1 MLTFLIGKRQKA
13 IAWFLFVL
21 FYTHTVG
28 AVYASQ
34 RTYYAPVLVY
44 TGYNNATS
52 NSNKNLMNA
61 LPPITIKRIDKK
73 GAKLNKPVIDHNLL
87 AKLNGNYSSFAGAL
101 LKKPFDTKSPV
112 KTNIGGPGQPEMST
126 FKSVGADNMV
136 NLFSGDFSYNIP
148 LLDVDGYP
156 INIFYNA
163 EPTMDQEASW
173 VGLGWNINP
182 GTINRNM
189 RGLPDDFNGDDKVT
203 KEQSMKP
210 DITVGVN
217 AGVAVEVVGYP
228 VTSSIGFSTGVFHNS
243 KRGIGLELG
252 LTGEFKAN
260 LNLSGKAGDDL
271 TSKDTTAVVSLGAS
285 AGLNV
290 NSQTG
295 LTPSVSFQSS
305 ILSKDRSAK
314 LGLSTS
320 IDFNSRTG
328 LGDLRLSGE
337 LSNYKAGTK
346 RNYQTQADLWSSNIS
361 FARTTYTPS
370 IRMPVTNFNASLAL
384 KMGYEL
390 YGGTLTGSISGY
402 YTQNSITGKFR
413 TQPKDAYGYMYA
425 EKAHDNKNGL
435 MDFNRLNDGSY
446 TYKTPVIAIPVYTYD
461 VFSISGEGT
470 GGSFRGYRGN
480 MGYVRDNYTRTNS
493 GKVNVGID
501 LGTTETVKVG
511 ATIGGVYSATIVG
524 GWETENALKQTA
536 AFRASEGLEQRGFY
550 FKNPG
555 EKAIIDEEYYNNLGG
570 DKIMRPTMGTS
581 RHISTAINLPTATLQ
596 SQYQLFNSK
605 REQDGTRDIDFTK
618 SYRKQRDKRSQV
630 ISYLTAE
637 EADKVGLDRNIYSY
651 TENMFKPGI
660 CPKEMDGTYRTPI
673 TRYAINSTASQV
685 TFPCNNDY
693 SLIDYRKK
701 HHISE
706 ITVQEGSKRY
716 IYGLPVYQLKQKEV
730 SFSVDAKAEVDAVKG
745 LVKYDAC
752 IDNTMANN
760 KGKDGHFQSETV
772 DPYAH
777 SFLLT
782 AILSPDYSDLSGDG
796 ITDDDLGTAIKF
808 NYSRVN
814 KKESIG
820 GNSWANMKWRLPV
833 EEGWANF
840 NRALVTD
847 NGDNKG
853 LYTYGEKELWYTHS
867 IESKNMVATFHISPR
882 KDGYGVKGENGGI
895 KDDGKGAGQKKLDR
909 INLYSKA
916 DFVKYGDKAKPI
928 KTVHFTYTYKLCKS
942 YAMFSGD
949 AAAGNG
955 KLTLESIYFTYNNN
969 AHQKNK
975 YRFKYAGEDD
985 NNAKYNSTENDR
997 WGNYK
1002 PHTQNAQS
1010 PVTISNEDQPYTN
1023 QNKAQSDVNA
1033 ATWSLNQVLLP
1044 SGAKIDITYEADDY
1058 AYVQNKRAAQMTKIL
1073 GFGPNQSLASLDQN
1087 HLYKVNFPTPWN
1099 FVNID
1104 YDYIFFDA
1112 PVAVNNKE
1120 DIRQLYLQ
1128 DLKQLLLKLWVKVPK
1143 DSYGEGYEPMFV
1155 YCNIE
1160 DYDRPLK
1167 ADGITRDNTKFYIKV
1182 SEAAHN
1188 NGSQIMETVNQFLR
1202 DQLSSKAFPGSDVG
1216 NKSGVSQLAKALY
1229 AMANNII
1236 SGTLGFENK
1245 ARFDGWCREIDP
1257 NRSAARLCAP
1267 NFKKIGGGHR
1277 VKRVEIT
1284 DNFKKMLGSN
1294 AEIASTYGQEYDYTT
1309 TEMVNN
1315 IPNQISSGVAS
1326 YEPGVGNEENPFRE
1340 ILQYSNKTPLGPT
1353 ANSNIELPIAEMF
1366 FPSPSVGYSRVTV
1379 KSIHNKSNKNIK
1391 SGVGMQE
1398 SQFFTTKDFP
1408 TVSEFTDFDDQSR
1421 LHYKPSP
1428 LNKIFNFSK
1437 KDYMSLTQGFRVV
1450 LNDMNGKAK
1459 MQASYAETDL
1469 KNPINKTTYF
1479 YRMNK
1484 IGENKYK
1491 LDNVVPVVDGPSG
1504 QINNKLMGKDIE
1516 VMNDF
1521 REHFTFT
1528 HSAQIPLNLDF
1539 FKIGVYP
1546 VLLPTVFR
1554 AVFRDESLF
1563 RSATTLKIVN
1573 EFGILDSVQ
1582 NIDKGS
1588 VVGTKN
1594 LVYDAE
1600 TGEVMVSRTSNE
1612 FNKPIYN
1619 FGYPAYWA
1627 NPGMGQAYKNIDGV
1641 YKNLLF
1647 RNGKIE
1653 GGLTETEIN
1662 TIFESGDEIYVMDN
1676 ATAGPKD
1683 NAGCI
1688 GLGTGDACVQLPKSN
1703 EYRIW
1708 AVDIT
1713 KDTRKTTKEFIFIE
1727 RDGTPYN
1734 AADAD
1739 IRIIRSGKR
1748 NMMDASVGS
1757 TTSMANPIVLKAD
1770 NITFDKIFI
1779 NDNTNIVNT
1788 GAIEFKEKWKT
1799 QDAFYT
1805 KTKLT
1810 TVTRLSPLR
1819 TLDANPV
1826 NNAEFVKNSRQ
1837 IVVFRQPKW
1846 WIPPVPVREWKDSY
1860 FQRYNTDNL
1869 FARQYKDPLPRSFP
1883 ILQVEYNAKG
1893 WLQYDLSA
1901 ITASKTIVS
1910 AKLSL
1915 YSHKQLNNDVF
1926 AGIHSFLDI
1935 NGSRIPTPIAP
1946 FIIKS
1951 GHFVIDP
1958 HYGNNQFIIKRV
1970 LSPWPGN
1977 NPGAWQN
1984 VFQNNFIG
1992 DVATQAL
1999 GQRTAS
2005 GFIPVS
2011 DRSLCSNCGNRNSDN
2026 RPDVTSMVRNMII
2039 DRDNPAKQYGTF
2051 MQFEM
2056 LPVNNLEKSV
2066 CFNSGLGFSN
2076 TSQNPYKPTLSVNY
2090 YDRSEAYGLPGNPP
2104 EPPSGQATIPY
2115 TTIEKVTTCHS
2126 IFGKDYMNPYVQG
2139 LLGNWRPLKSY
2150 VYNGARREY
2159 DPSTATNI
2167 SKDGIILGYETFWSL
2182 DAANKQITRTNAS
2195 STKWVYNSEITQYN
2209 RKGAELENVDP
2220 LGRYNTGIYGYNEA
2234 LPVAVVNNSRLR
2246 LSAFDGFEDYFF
2258 KDQSC
2263 DIFCQPNKRHFET
2276 KINPLS
2282 QLDATQAHSGKHSF
2296 KTATNSTS
2304 NIKIK
2309 ISADNIVNEPDIF
2322 IHSVKTQT
2330 NVPWVIPKGIGL
2342 KGTYYENFDWSA
2354 PEPFRTVREDKIIEV
2369 HCTTGKRKKSEKC
2382 EGVNNL
2388 PPGISRCGNIS
2399 AKWEG
2404 KIQVQESGLYEI
2416 ISSVSDDNVYIDID
2430 DVNIFNGSWNGQS
2443 SIKVPLVAGTLHKI
2457 FIRWR
2462 QGNGEGAIN
2471 LQWKTPCDSK
2481 FRQLPSINLYPLG
2494 KEDLA
2499 NGSIISPNTI
2509 CTKVDQIKAL
2519 SNFLIDEFNLIPNQ
2533 KMIASVWVKKGITDC
2548 RCPAY
2553 TGFGIKL
2560 KDASGN
2566 VIPDGDFAPKG
2577 NIIEGWQLFEATF
2590 NVPAGTEMSFFI
2602 DNANSSEPVFIDDL
2616 RFHPYNANMKSFV
2629 YNPYNLK
2636 PAAELDEN
2644 NYATFYEYD
2653 DDGTLIRVKKET
2665 KLGIKTIQETRSS
2678 LQKTVTDF

>member
-1 MLTFLIGKRQKA
+1 MLTFLIVKRQKA

-21 FYTHTVG
+21 FYTDMIG
-28 AVYASQ
+28 AAYASQ
-34 RTYYAPVLVY
+34 RNYHTPVVVY
-44 TGYNNATS
+44 SSYNKTGLNK
-52 NSNKNLMNA
+52 NSNLVNT
-61 LPPITIKRIDKK
+61 LPPITVKRIDKK
-73 GAKLNKPVIDHNLL
+73 GGKLREPVVHHNLL
-87 AKLNGNYSSFAGAL
+87 TELNGNYSSFAGAL
-101 LKKPFDTKSPV
+101 LKTTVEEKAPA

-163 EPTMDQEASW
+163 EPTIDQEASW

-189 RGLPDDFNGDDKVT
+189 RGLPDDFNGDDKVI

-217 AGVAVEVVGYP
+217 AGVSVEVAGYP
-228 VTSSIGFSTGVFHNS
+228 VTPGIGFSTGVFYNS

-260 LNLSGKAGDDL
+260 LNLAGKAGDDK
-271 TSKDTTAVVSLGAS
+271 TSKDTTKIISLGAS

-305 ILSKDRSAK
+305 LLSKDRSAK

-337 LSNYKAGTK
+337 LSNFKEGIK
-346 RNYQTQADLWSSNIS
+346 RNYQTHADLWSSNIS

-390 YGGTLTGSISGY
+390 YPVTFTGSVSGY
-402 YTQNSITGKFR
+402 YTQTSITGKFR
-413 TQPKDAYGYMYA
+413 TQTKQAYGYMYA
-425 EKAHDNKNGL
+425 EKAHGNKNGL

-446 TYKTPVIAIPVYTYD
+446 TYKTPVIAVPVYTYD

-511 ATIGGVYSATIVG
+511 ATIGGVYSATVVG

-536 AFRASEGLEQRGFY
+536 AFRESEGLEQKGFY

-555 EKAIIDEEYYNNLGG
+555 EKAIIDEEYYNNMGG

-581 RHISTAINLPTATLQ
+581 RHANTAINLPTATLQ

-605 REQDGTRDIDFTK
+605 READGIRDIDFNK
-618 SYRKQRDKRSQV
+618 SYRKQRDKRTQV

-637 EADKVGLDRNIYSY
+637 EADKVGLEKNIYSY
-651 TENMFKPGI
+651 TENIFKPGI
-660 CPKEMDGTYRTPI
+660 CPKEMDGFYRTPI
-673 TRYAINSTASQV
+673 TRYAINSTV
-685 TFPCNNDY
+685 TEVLPVCDNEY
-693 SLIDYRKK
+693 SLIDYRRK

-730 SFSVDAKAEVDAVKG
+730 TFSVGATKQVDAVKG

-752 IDNTMANN
+752 IDNSMANRE
-760 KGKDGHFQSETV
+760 GKDGLFQSETV

-814 KKESIG
+814 KKYSPS

-840 NRALVTD
+840 NRSLVTD

-867 IESKNMVATFHISPR
+867 IESKNMVATFHVSDR
-882 KDGYGVKGENGGI
+882 KDGFGVRGENGGI
-895 KDDGKGAGQKKLDR
+895 KDDGNGACQKKLDR

-928 KTVHFTYTYKLCKS
+928 KTVHFTYTYKLCKN
-942 YAMFSGD
+942 YILFSGD

-969 AHQKNK
+969 THQKNK
-975 YRFKYAGEDD
+975 YRFKYAAEDD
-985 NNAKYNSTENDR
+985 NTSKYNSTENDR

-1002 PHTQNAQS
+1002 PHIQNAQGA
-1010 PVTISNEDQPYTN
+1010 VTISNEDQPYTN
-1023 QNKAQSDVNA
+1023 QNKAQSDANS
-1033 ATWSLNQVLLP
+1033 ATWSLNQILLP

-1073 GFGPNQSLASLDQN
+1073 GFGPNASLASLDQN
-1087 HLYKVNFPTPWN
+1087 HLYKVNFPSPWN
-1099 FVNID
+1099 FVNVD
-1104 YDYIFFDA
+1104 YRYIFFDA
-1112 PVAVNNKE
+1112 PVPVNSKE
-1120 DIRQLYLQ
+1120 GIRQLYLE

-1160 DYDRPLK
+1160 DYERPLK
-1167 ADGITRDNTKFYIKV
+1167 ADGITRDNTKFYIKIG
-1182 SEAAHN
+1182 EAAHH

-1202 DQLSSKAFPGSDVG
+1202 DQLPSKAFPGYDVG
-1216 NKSGVSQLAKALY
+1216 NKSGVGQLAKALY
-1229 AMANNII
+1229 AMANNIRT
-1236 SGTLGFENK
+1236 GTTGFENN
-1245 ARFDGWCREIDP
+1245 ARFDGWCREVDP
-1257 NRSAARLCAP
+1257 NRSVARLCNP
-1267 NFKKIGGGHR
+1267 NFKKMGGGHR

-1294 AEIASTYGQEYDYTT
+1294 AEIASTYGQEYEYTT
-1309 TEMVNN
+1309 TEIVNN
-1315 IPNQISSGVAS
+1315 VPKEISSGVAS

-1379 KSIHNKSNKNIK
+1379 KSIHNKTNKNIK

-1484 IGENKYK
+1484 IGEKKYK
-1491 LDNVVPVVDGPSG
+1491 LDNIVPVVDGPSG
-1504 QINNKLMGKDIE
+1504 QISNKLVGKDIE

-1554 AVFRDESLF
+1554 AVFRDENLF

-1619 FGYPAYWA
+1619 FSYPAYWA
-1627 NPGMGQAYKNIDGV
+1627 NPGMGQAYKNIDAV
-1641 YKNLLF
+1641 YKGLLF

-1653 GGLTETEIN
+1653 GGLSETEVN

-1688 GLGTGDACVQLPKSN
+1688 GLGTGDACVLLPQSN

-1713 KDTRKTTKEFIFIE
+1713 KDTRNTTKEFIFIE
-1727 RDGTPYN
+1727 RNGTPYN

-1739 IRIIRSGKR
+1739 IRIIRSGRR

-1757 TTSMANPIVLKAD
+1757 ITSMANPIMVNTVD
-1770 NITFDKIFI
+1770 NTSKIFI
-1779 NDNTNIVNT
+1779 DDNTNIVNT

-1805 KTKLT
+1805 KTQLT
-1810 TVTRLSPLR
+1810 KVTRLSPLH
-1819 TLDANPV
+1819 TLDANPLSNSEV
-1826 NNAEFVKNSRQ
+1826 VKNSRR
-1837 IVVFRQPKW
+1837 IPVIRPWPKL
-1846 WIPPVPVREWKDSY
+1846 PGLEWRDSY
-1860 FQRYNTDNL
+1860 YQRNNTDNI
-1869 FARQYKDPLPRSFP
+1869 FARQYFDPIFRPAPPRFS
-1883 ILQVEYNAKG
+1883 VAYNAKG

-1901 ITASKTIVS
+1901 VTSSKTVIS

-1915 YSHKQLNNDVF
+1915 YSHKQFNNDVY
-1926 AGIHSFLDI
+1926 GPLHSFLDE
-1935 NGSRIPTPIAP
+1935 NGSVTPIP
-1946 FIIKS
+1946 FVYKRGHTKS
-1951 GHFVIDP
+1951 DP
-1958 HYGNNQFIIKRV
+1958 HFGNNRFAIKRV
-1970 LSPWPGN
+1970 LASWPGSN
-1977 NPGAWQN
+1977 GGAWYN
-1984 VFQNNFIG
+1984 IFENGYIG
-1992 DVATQAL
+1992 DGATQFVA
-1999 GQRTAS
+1999 GPTS
-2005 GFIPVS
+2005 GTFDPFNDKS
-2011 DRSLCSNCGNRNSDN
+2011 FCSNCGNRNSDN
-2026 RPDVTSMVRNMII
+2026 RPDITSMIRKMII
-2039 DRDNPAKQYGTF
+2039 DRDDPTKQYGTF

-2056 LPVNNLEKSV
+2056 LPVNILEKSV

-2076 TSQNPYKPTLSVNY
+2076 ASQNPYKPTLSVNY

-2104 EPPSGQATIPY
+2104 APPPGQATAAY
-2115 TTIEKVTTCHS
+2115 TTIERVTTCHS
-2126 IFGKDYMNPYVQG
+2126 IFEKDYMNPYVQG

-2150 VYNGARREY
+2150 VYNGLRREY
-2159 DPSTATNI
+2159 DLNTTTNI

-2182 DAANKQITRTNAS
+2182 DAANKQVTRTNVS
-2195 STKWVYNSEITQYN
+2195 STKWVWNSEITQYN

-2276 KINPLS
+2276 KINPLL
-2282 QLDATQAHSGKHSF
+2282 QLDATQAHSGKYSF
-2296 KTATNSTS
+2296 KTVANSTS

-2309 ISADNIVNEPDIF
+2309 VSADNTVNEPDIL
-2322 IHSVKTQT
+2322 IHSIRTQT
-2330 NVPWVIPKGIGL
+2330 NIPWVVPKGIGL
-2342 KGTYYENFDWSA
+2342 LGVYYNKTTEKGRRIDEQVNLFYGKDYDVD
-2354 PEPFRTVREDKIIEV
+2354 PPFGLSRRGPVRAIW
-2369 HCTTGKRKKSEKC
+2369 TGKLQVAETGSYQFGSTEANDQARITISKP
-2382 EGVNNL
+2382 GVFNTIVFQACNSH
-2388 PPGISRCGNIS
+2388 ISCSYIS
-2399 AKWEG
+2399 
-2404 KIQVQESGLYEI
+2404 
-2416 ISSVSDDNVYIDID
+2416 NP
-2430 DVNIFNGSWNGQS
+2430 VN
-2443 SIKVPLVAGTLHKI
+2443 LVAGELYDVQIYFDDEASGKK
-2457 FIRWR
+2457 
-2462 QGNGEGAIN
+2462 NNGAIN
-2471 LQWKTPCDSK
+2471 FQWLNACQNKW
-2481 FRQLPSINLYPLG
+2481 QLVPKANLYPTAA
-2494 KEDLA
+2494 DA

-2519 SNFLIDEFNLIPNQ
+2519 SNFLIDEFNLIPGK
-2533 KMIASVWVKKGITDC
+2533 KMIASVWVKKGTADC
-2548 RCPAY
+2548 RCPGY

-2560 KDASGN
+2560 KDANGN

-2577 NIIEGWQLFEATF
+2577 NIIEGWQLFETKF
-2590 NVPAGTEMSFFI
+2590 DVPTGTEMSFFI
-2602 DNANSSEPVFIDDL
+2602 DNSNSSEPVFIDDL

-2678 LQKTVTDF
+2678 LQKTVTDL